1 MHAVIESPA
10 QKVRRLPQVAL
21 KNIYQWKEANYLIQT
36 VWGEGT
42 LTYIQ
47 LKWRVHQCI
56 GTQMQ
61 YTIQTQSGQ
70 LHLSAIS
77 CSTWWSYPTFH
88 SNLCALD
95 HLQQGKSSV
104 VAKFG

>member
-47 LKWRVHQCI
+47 LK
-56 GTQMQ
+56 
-61 YTIQTQSGQ
+61 
-70 LHLSAIS
+70 
-77 CSTWWSYPTFH
+77 
-88 SNLCALD
+88 
-95 HLQQGKSSV
+95 
-104 VAKFG
+104 